1 MNIQQG
7 KKNEKGFSYQN
18 HLEARSKAE
27 EDIRKENMSVDADN
41 HLVDTSIKSYE
52 DLF

>member
-1 MNIQQG
+1 MYSQQG

-18 HLEARSKAE
+18 HLEARNNAE
-27 EDIRKENMSVDADN
+27 EDNRKENMTVDVDN
-41 HLVDTSIKSYE
+41 HLVDISIKSYE